1 MSKIDRTVLI
11 VEDNPEDTEM
21 YRRCLLRDRDYQYAI
36 VAAKSGQQGL
46 ALWQQQQPDVVLLD
60 YRLPDLDGLEFIA
73 AMQAQAQQ
81 PVLPVI
87 VVTGQGNESIAVQAI
102 KAGAQD
108 YLVKGQIT
116 VESLQLAVN
125 RTIEAVELRQQLQQ
139 RIDREQAITRIAQ
152 KVHGTLNL
160 DEILHITV
168 EEVRQFL
175 HTDRAIVFRLE
186 PDGTGT
192 VMAESVGAK
201 WISILSAQIYD
212 PCFAESYVDRYRQ
225 GTVTAKADIHDDS
238 ISPCHLE
245 LLTQYQVKANLVVPI
260 LHEDQFWGLLI
271 AHHCAAPRQWQP
283 LEIDLLKQLSTQ
295 VSIAIRQAE
304 LYQQAQREIAERKR
318 TEEALRGS
326 EERLRLGLAAARMR
340 TWDWNIPENQIT
352 WSSNMED
359 LFGLAPGEFD
369 GSYERFVERLH
380 PEDRDRV
387 LDAIDA
393 AINTGANYNIEFR
406 VVYPNGIIRW
416 ALSLGKVFYN
426 AIGQPIRMS
435 GVDLDITDRQHT
447 EEALRQSEEFR
458 KRVLESTSDCIK
470 VLDLDGRLLYMNP
483 GGMCLLE
490 IVDLTPYLKA
500 EWLCFWQDEVR
511 EEVEAAIAAAKAGE
525 QGRFQGF
532 CATAKGTPKWWDV
545 GVAPI
550 RNGAGEVVQLL
561 STSRDITDAVA
572 AATQRKQ
579 AEIERDRILQ
589 LKQAALA
596 ESERVNR
603 IKDEFLAV
611 LSHELRSPLTP
622 ILAWAKL
629 LQTGKLDQTKTVAA
643 LATIERNA
651 LAQNQL
657 IDDLLDMAGV
667 LRGKLSLNVIPVNLL
682 CTIESA
688 IDTVQTAATAK
699 SILIY
704 PVLSNIGEVSGDA
717 VRLQQIVWNLLSN
730 AVKFT
735 AKGGRV
741 DIRLEEADNQAQ
753 IVVTDTGK
761 GINPEFLPHVFE
773 SFRQEDASVTRKHGG
788 LGLGLAI
795 VYQLVEAHGGTISA
809 DSLGEGKGATFIV
822 SLPLLNVKTEE
833 SRSDKS
839 LEKEVDLRGIRVLA
853 IDDDADSREVVG
865 VLLFLAGAQVM
876 TVASAAEFLVA
887 LESFVPDVLVSD
899 IGMPEMDGYSLIGYV
914 RALSPERGGLIPA
927 IALTAY
933 AGAMNQQQALA
944 AGFQSHVSKPI
955 NPKILVGAIADLLSK

>member
-1 MSKIDRTVLI
+1 MSKTERTVLI
-11 VEDNPEDTEM
+11 VEDSPEDTEM
-21 YRRCLLRDRDYQYAI
+21 YRRYLLRDRDYHYTI

-46 ALWQQQQPDVVLLD
+46 LWWQQHQPDVVLLD
-60 YRLPDLDGLEFIA
+60 YRLPDLDGLEFLGA
-73 AMQAQAQQ
+73 LQARAPQ
-81 PVLPVI
+81 PTLPVI
-87 VVTGQGNESIAVQAI
+87 VVTGQGNEAIAVQAI

-108 YLVKGQIT
+108 YIVKGQIT
-116 VESLQLAVN
+116 LESLQLAVH

-139 RIDREQAITRIAQ
+139 RIDRDRAIAQIAQ

-186 PDGTGT
+186 PDGKGT
-192 VMAESVGAK
+192 VMAESVGAQ
-201 WISILSAQIYD
+201 WMSILSAQIYD
-212 PCFAESYVDRYRQ
+212 PCFVESYIDRYRQ
-225 GTVTAKADIHDDS
+225 GMVTAKTDIHDGS
-238 ISPCHLE
+238 ISPCHVE
-245 LLTQYQVKANLVVPI
+245 MLTQYQVKANLVVPI
-260 LHEDQFWGLLI
+260 QHDDRFWGVLI
-271 AHHCAAPRQWQP
+271 AHHCTSPREWQP
-283 LEIDLLKQLSTQ
+283 LEIDLLQQLSTQ

-304 LYQQAQREIAERKR
+304 LYQQGQHELAERKR
-318 TEEALRGS
+318 TQFVLGGS
-326 EERLRLGLAAARMR
+326 EERLRLALAAARMG
-340 TWDWNIPENQIT
+340 TWDWNILENKIT
-352 WSSNMED
+352 WCSNMEE

-369 GSYERFVERLH
+369 GSYDRFVERLH

-387 LDAIDA
+387 LEAIDA
-393 AINTGANYNIEFR
+393 AVATGANYEIEFR
-406 VVYPNGIIRW
+406 AIYPNGRIRW

-435 GVDLDITDRQHT
+435 GVDLDMTDRKRT

-458 KRVLESTSDCIK
+458 KRVLESSRDCIK
-470 VLDLDGRLLYMNP
+470 VLDLDARLLYMNA
-483 GGMCLLE
+483 GGMCQLE
-490 IVDLTPYLKA
+490 IDDLTPYLNA
-500 EWLCFWQDEVR
+500 EWLCFWQGEAR
-511 EEVEAAIAAAKAGE
+511 QEAEAAIAAAKAGE

-545 GVAPI
+545 VVVPM
-550 RNGAGEVVQLL
+550 RDGAGQVVQLL
-561 STSRDITDAVA
+561 STSRDMTD
-572 AATQRKQ
+572 RKQ

-611 LSHELRSPLTP
+611 LSHELRSPLSP
-622 ILAWAKL
+622 ILAWTKL
-629 LQTGKLDQTKTVAA
+629 LQTGKLDESKTVKA
-643 LATIERNA
+643 LVTIERNVK
-651 LAQNQL
+651 AQTQL

-667 LRGKLSLNVIPVNLL
+667 LRGKLSLNVTAVNLL

-704 PVLSNIGEVSGDA
+704 PVLSNIRSVSGDA

-735 AKGGRV
+735 PKGGRV

-753 IVVTDTGK
+753 IVITDTGK
-761 GINPEFLPHVFE
+761 GINPEFLPHIFE

-795 VYQLVEAHGGTISA
+795 VYQLVEAHGGTIKA
-809 DSLGEGKGATFIV
+809 DSFGFGKGATFTV
-822 SLPLLNVKTEE
+822 SLPLLNVKREKN
-833 SRSDKS
+833 RSDKS
-839 LEKEVDLRGIRVLA
+839 LEKEVDLTGIRVLA
-853 IDDDADSREVVG
+853 IDDEPDSLELIG
-865 VLLFLAGAQVM
+865 VLLDRAGAEVM
-876 TVASAAEFLVA
+876 TVASAPEFLVA
-887 LESFVPDVLVSD
+887 VESFGPNVLVSD
-899 IGMPEMDGYSLIGYV
+899 IGMPEVDGYSLLRYV
-914 RALSPERGGLIPA
+914 RCLPPQRGGLVPA

-933 AGAMNQQQALA
+933 VGEMNEQQALA
-944 AGFQSHVSKPI
+944 AGFQKHISKPVDP
-955 NPKILVGAIADLLSK
+955 NLLVGAIADLLSK